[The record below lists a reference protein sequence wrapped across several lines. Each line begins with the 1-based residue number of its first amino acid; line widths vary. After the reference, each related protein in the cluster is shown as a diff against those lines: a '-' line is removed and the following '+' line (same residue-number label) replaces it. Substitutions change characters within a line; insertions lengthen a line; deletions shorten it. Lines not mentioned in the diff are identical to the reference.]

1 MAQDVMVKVPE
12 AVSEMDNGYLGV
24 NYDLL
29 DVKMEEVP
37 V

>member
-1 MAQDVMVKVPE
+1 MAQEVMTQVPE
-12 AVSEMDNGYLGV
+12 AVSEMDNGYLSI

-29 DVKMEEVP
+29 DVNMEKVA